1 MSPIMMFRSNFRAV
15 CGLSVCLLLLAV
27 FGVFSGCQSVYYG
40 TMEKFG
46 VHKRDMLVERV
57 EDAKDS
63 QEEAKEQFASALEEF
78 LSVTEYEG
86 GDLQT
91 QYDKLA
97 DELERSEE
105 KAREVR
111 SRIDSIETVAQSL
124 FREWESELEQYSN
137 QTLRESSENQ
147 LDSTRARYDRLMV
160 VMRRAEDRMEP
171 VLAAFRDQVL
181 YLKHNLN
188 ARALASLEATSVGL
202 QQDISELIAQ
212 MEGSIEEATSFIDA
226 MRNNESG

>member
-1 MSPIMMFRSNFRAV
+1 MMFRSTIGAV
-15 CGLSVCLLLLAV
+15 SGLSAGALLLAV
-27 FGVFSGCQSVYYG
+27 MGVFSGCQSVYYG

-46 VHKRDMLVERV
+46 IHKRDMLVERV
-57 EDAKDS
+57 EEAKDS

-86 GDLQT
+86 GDLQA
-91 QYDKLA
+91 QYEKLA

-111 SRIDSIETVAQSL
+111 ARIDSIGSVAESL
-124 FREWESELEQYSN
+124 FREWESELEQYTN
-137 QTLRESSENQ
+137 QTLRESSERQ

-188 ARALASLEATSVGL
+188 ARALASLEQTSAGL
-202 QQDISELIAQ
+202 QEDINNLIKE
-212 MEGSIEEATSFIDA
+212 MEGAIEEASAFISA
-226 MRNNESG
+226 MQESEAN

>member
-1 MSPIMMFRSNFRAV
+1 MSRFSIR
-15 CGLSVCLLLLAV
+15 AV
-27 FGVFSGCQSVYYG
+27 FGLAACFVFLALSGAFSGCQSVYYG

-78 LSVTEYEG
+78 LSVTEYKG
-86 GDLQT
+86 GDLRT
-91 QYDKLA
+91 QYEKLA
-97 DELERSEE
+97 DELEQSEE

-111 SRIDSIETVAQSL
+111 SRIDSIDTVAESL
-124 FREWESELEQYSN
+124 FSEWESELGQYTN
-137 QTLRESSENQ
+137 QTLRASSEKQ
-147 LDSTRARYDRLMV
+147 LDSTRQAYDHLMV
-160 VMRRAEDRMEP
+160 VMRRAEDRMDP

-188 ARALASLEATSVGL
+188 ARALASLEQTSAGL
-202 QQDISELIAQ
+202 QEDINDLIMQ
-212 MEGSIEEATSFIDA
+212 MEDSIEEASAFIAA
-226 MRNNESG
+226 MQKNEAG

>member
-1 MSPIMMFRSNFRAV
+1 
-15 CGLSVCLLLLAV
+15 
-27 FGVFSGCQSVYYG
+27 
-40 TMEKFG
+40 MEKFG

-86 GDLQT
+86 GDLQA
-91 QYDKLA
+91 QYEKLA
-97 DELERSEE
+97 DELKRSEE

-111 SRIDSIETVAQSL
+111 ARIDSIGSVAESL
-124 FREWESELEQYSN
+124 FREWESELEQYTN
-137 QTLRESSENQ
+137 LTLRESSEKQ

-188 ARALASLEATSVGL
+188 ARALASLEQTSAGL
-202 QQDISELIAQ
+202 QEDINSLIKE
-212 MEGSIEEATSFIDA
+212 MEGAIEEASAFIAA
-226 MRNNESG
+226 MQENEAG

>member
-1 MSPIMMFRSNFRAV
+1 MMFRSTMGV
-15 CGLSVCLLLLAV
+15 VSGLSAGVLFLAV
-27 FGVFSGCQSVYYG
+27 TGVFSGCQSVYYD

-46 VHKRDMLVERV
+46 IHKRDMLVERV
-57 EDAKDS
+57 EDAKES

-86 GDLQT
+86 GDLQA
-91 QYDKLA
+91 QYEKLA
-97 DELERSEE
+97 DELKRSEE

-111 SRIDSIETVAQSL
+111 ARIDSIGSVAESL
-124 FREWESELEQYSN
+124 FREWESELEQYTN
-137 QTLRESSENQ
+137 PALRESSEKQ

-188 ARALASLEATSVGL
+188 ARALASLEQTSAGL
-202 QQDISELIAQ
+202 QEDINSLIKE
-212 MEGSIEEATSFIDA
+212 MEGAIEEASAFIAA
-226 MRNNESG
+226 MQENEAG

>member
-1 MSPIMMFRSNFRAV
+1 MSPIMIFSSFFRAA
-15 CGLSVCLLLLAV
+15 CGLSTCLLLLAV
-27 FGVFSGCQSVYYG
+27 FGALSGCQSVYYG

-78 LSVTEYEG
+78 LAVTEYEG
-86 GDLQT
+86 GNLQS
-91 QYDKLA
+91 QYEKLA
-97 DELERSEE
+97 DELDRSEE

-111 SRIDSIETVAQSL
+111 SRIDSIETVADSL
-124 FREWESELEQYSN
+124 FREWESELGQYTD
-137 QTLRESSENQ
+137 QTLRESSEQQ
-147 LDSTRARYDRLMV
+147 LDATRRSYDHLMV
-160 VMRRAEDRMEP
+160 VMKRAEEKMDP

-202 QQDISELIAQ
+202 QQDINELIAQ

>member
-1 MSPIMMFRSNFRAV
+1 MSSIMMISSFFRAA
-15 CGLSVCLLLLAV
+15 CGLSVCLLLLTV
-27 FGVFSGCQSVYYG
+27 IGVFSGCQSVYYD

-46 VHKRDMLVERV
+46 IHKRDMLVERV

-86 GDLQT
+86 GDLQA
-91 QYDKLA
+91 QYEKLA

-111 SRIDSIETVAQSL
+111 ARIDSIGNVAESL

-188 ARALASLEATSVGL
+188 ARALASLEQTSAGL
-202 QQDISELIAQ
+202 QEDINNLIKE
-212 MEGSIEEATSFIDA
+212 MEGAIEEASAFIAA
-226 MRNNESG
+226 MQENEAG